1 MMPEL
6 LLVVGSKRSQKP
18 KKRKILQPSGQS
30 QNYVCESLQQK
41 SPWKRHDDFFGC

>member
-18 KKRKILQPSGQS
+18 KKRKILQPSVQS
-30 QNYVCESLQQK
+30 QNDVCESTTK
-41 SPWKRHDDFFGC
+41 IAVEKARRFFGC